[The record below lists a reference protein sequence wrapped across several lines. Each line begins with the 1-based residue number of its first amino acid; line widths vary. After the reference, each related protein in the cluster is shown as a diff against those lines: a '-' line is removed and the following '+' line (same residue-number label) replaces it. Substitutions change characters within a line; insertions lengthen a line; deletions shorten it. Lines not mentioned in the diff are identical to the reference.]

1 MKRSMIA
8 LVSAGAITVAL
19 GGYAVGATR
28 HDGAAE
34 RSAGCERTNQVFE
47 ARARQFRKQEQRIA
61 QGNDTTAQYEIA
73 TAQLRILGVI
83 VRQNPACFD
92 AGARATAT
100 YLQLHPS
107 TGQEDVAACDLAG
120 IPAKD
125 CDISTDD

>member
-8 LVSAGAITVAL
+8 LVSAGAITLAL

-28 HDGAAE
+28 HDGAA
-34 RSAGCERTNQVFE
+34 GCERTNQVFE
-47 ARARQFRKQEQRIA
+47 ARAGQFRKQEQRIA

-73 TAQLRILGVI
+73 TAQLRILGVL

-120 IPAKD
+120 IPARD